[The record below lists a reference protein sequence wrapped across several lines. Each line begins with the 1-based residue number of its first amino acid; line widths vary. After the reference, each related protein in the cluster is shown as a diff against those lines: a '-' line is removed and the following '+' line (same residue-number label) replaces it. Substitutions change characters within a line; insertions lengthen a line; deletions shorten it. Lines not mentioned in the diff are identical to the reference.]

1 MFKQWRG
8 QDGIPTLVLTG
19 PDEFAPDAGE
29 DAAGRLAAMT
39 RKAYGLLRVDD
50 GYLSAAAA
58 AWFRDHAGGTPKGFR
73 EVGGEPATRL
83 HRVAGGNGAE
93 RTVAVVFLPSQAKPW
108 EDPTPAMAAQA
119 VQAGL
124 AARRQADLV
133 IGVAGWGGT
142 GEQRYLAELGQAF
155 HILLGGGIGTGFDG
169 VVDGMAPSLLWSRP
183 DMQGRSVNVIDVLA
197 WPEQDHGGALRTQP
211 RHWIVGMDISVRQVP
226 PKDAVEPDPVVE
238 AVVGTVPAA
247 W

>member
-1 MFKQWRG
+1 MFRQWRG
-8 QDGIPTLVLTG
+8 QDGIPTLVLAG

-29 DAAGRLAAMT
+29 DATGRLASMT
-39 RKAYGLLRVDD
+39 RKAYDLLRVDD

-58 AWFRDHAGGTPKGFR
+58 AWFRDHAGGTPTGFR
-73 EVGGEPATRL
+73 EAGDQPVTRL
-83 HRVAGGNGAE
+83 HSVAGQDGDE
-93 RTVAVVFLPSQAKPW
+93 RTVAVVFLPALAKPW

-124 AARRQADLV
+124 AARTRADLV
-133 IGVAGWGGT
+133 IGVAGWGGL
-142 GEQRYLAELGQAF
+142 GERRYLAELGQAF

-169 VVDGMAPSLLWSRP
+169 VVDGAAPSLLWSRP
-183 DMQGRSVNVIDVLA
+183 DMQGRSVNVVDVLA
-197 WPEQDHGGALRTQP
+197 WPQRVQGLSQP
-211 RHWIVGMDISVRQVP
+211 RHWIVGIDISVRQVP
-226 PKDAVEPDPVVE
+226 LKDAVEPDPAVE